1 MDRMPSA
8 SRPMPF
14 WSGPSRTSSSGPV
27 AAGLS
32 HIARRLTSWDQRG
45 PLKRF
50 LTDVAPTFPPLARSR
65 EIPLMTRRTRFAV
78 LLIST
83 LLGWSLTAAPVAA
96 QAPVTLKLATIVG
109 VDNPFSTSAMKFKEV
124 AEAKSSGRLKI
135 EVYPAGQLAK
145 NETVMLEGMQL
156 GTVDL
161 GAIVTPSIGGKWDP
175 KFLMPDVPFLWQSRE
190 QVWKVV
196 DGAFGKELMKR
207 LEPLGAHG
215 FCFGGG
221 FGFRNTLSNKRPILT
236 PDDLKGQTIRVPPIP
251 TLVELYKSF
260 GANPVPM
267 QWGEVYLAMKQGT
280 IDGLELPA
288 TTAVSDKFH
297 EITKYYSL
305 TQHSYPPAIWMMASA
320 RYNALPADLKKVIDE
335 SMIASCAQHRQD
347 ELKQEGEAMAAMRAK
362 GVQINE
368 VKDIRAFQERAQPVY
383 RFLEQKVGKE
393 WFDRVLAEA
402 RATAK

>member
-1 MDRMPSA
+1 MEVP
-8 SRPMPF
+8 PMI
-14 WSGPSRTSSSGPV
+14 RLKCL
-27 AAGLS
+27 AIL
-32 HIARRLTSWDQRG
+32 LTSVFVGW
-45 PLKRF
+45 PL
-50 LTDVAPTFPPLARSR
+50 TVAS
-65 EIPLMTRRTRFAV
+65 
-78 LLIST
+78 
-83 LLGWSLTAAPVAA
+83 VAA
-96 QAPVTLKLATIVG
+96 QAPITLKLATIVG

-124 AEAKSSGRLKI
+124 AEAESSGQLKI

-161 GAIVTPSIGGKWDP
+161 GAIVTPSIGGKWDA
-175 KFLMPDVPFLWQSRE
+175 KFLMPDVPFLWHDRA

-196 DGAFGKELMKR
+196 DGPFGHDLMKR

-221 FGFRNTLSNKRPILT
+221 FGFRNTLSNKRPIVT
-236 PDDLKGQTIRVPPIP
+236 PEDLKGQTIRVPPIP
-251 TLVELYKSF
+251 TLVELYKSL

-320 RYNALPADLKKVIDE
+320 RYNALPATLKKVIDK
-335 SMIASCAQHRQD
+335 SMVAACAQHRQD

-368 VKDIRAFQERAQPVY
+368 VKDLRAFQERAQPVY

-402 RATAK
+402 RAAAK